1 MPDNVD
7 AKREKLQKQLEGIS
21 EKEKQLKAK
30 LRALDAKE
38 KEAARKKET
47 RAKIILG
54 GFVVSQIKKGNHEF
68 IKIYQQAISQSN
80 ERDSITLS
88 EYKNIILKF
97 DEESI

>member
-1 MPDNVD
+1 MLDNVD

-38 KEAARKKET
+38 REAARKKET

-54 GFVVSQIKKGNHEF
+54 GFLVAHAKKGEQRF
-68 IKIYQQAISQSN
+68 VELFDQAINEAS
-80 ERDSITLS
+80 ERDQKTLS
-88 EYKNIILKF
+88 EYRTLLK
-97 DEESI
+97 